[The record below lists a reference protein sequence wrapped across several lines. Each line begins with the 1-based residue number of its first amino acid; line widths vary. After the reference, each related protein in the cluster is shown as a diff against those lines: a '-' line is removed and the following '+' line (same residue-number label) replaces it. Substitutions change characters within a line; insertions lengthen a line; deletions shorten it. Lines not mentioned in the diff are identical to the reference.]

1 MFAVNL
7 QKKKKKKKTI
17 NEASIWF
24 TLNMKLK
31 VRVT

>member
-7 QKKKKKKKTI
+7 QKKKKKKTI

-24 TLNMKLK
+24 TLNMKLN